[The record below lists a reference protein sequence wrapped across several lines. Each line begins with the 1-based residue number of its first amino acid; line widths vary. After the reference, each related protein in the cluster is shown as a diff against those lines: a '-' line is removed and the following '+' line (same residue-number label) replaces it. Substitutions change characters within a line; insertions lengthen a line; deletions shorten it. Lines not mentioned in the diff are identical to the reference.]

1 MSTASES
8 YSSTY
13 DFIIAGG
20 GLAGLSLAYY
30 LSQSSLE
37 NAKILII
44 DQSEKKENDKTW
56 CFWEAQPTAFDEIV
70 RQRWNGVWFHGS
82 RNFSQFLPIDEYQYK
97 LIRSADFY
105 QFIYKAIS
113 RKDNINFLIAKLLSV
128 EKDIDNRPQVKTTQG
143 IFKASQIVFDSTS
156 RSSYDDTR
164 YSQMLQH
171 FKGWVIETDAPAF
184 DETKPTMFDF
194 SVEQND
200 ECRFVYVLP
209 YSPTKA
215 LVEYTIFSDNLLE
228 DSVYDDELKSY
239 ISQRLKITNY
249 RIDEIEKGIIPM
261 SDEPSIQIPD
271 DGIVRIGTAGGY
283 VKASTGYS
291 FTRTQRI
298 LKYLVRDLE
307 RAKGNFDSFEK
318 EKKSWRKGK
327 YIPNRKALLDSILLD
342 VMLKN
347 RHSSKDIFTRLF
359 SKNRPAQILKFLDE
373 DTSLLEDLAIMHT
386 VPIIPFLKSAFV
398 VIFRKIWLFLR

>member
-82 RNFSQFLPIDEYQYK
+82 RNFSQFLPIDEYRYK

-113 RKDNINFLIAKLLSV
+113 RKDNISFLIDSVLSV

-215 LVEYTIFSDNLLE
+215 LVEFTIFSDNLLE

-249 RIDEIEKGIIPM
+249 RIEEVEKGIIPM
-261 SDEPSIQIPD
+261 SDEPCIQIPD
-271 DGIVRIGTAGGY
+271 DGIVHIGTAGGY

-298 LKYLVRDLE
+298 LKNLVRDLE

-327 YIPNRKALLDSILLD
+327 YIPNWKALLDSILLD

>member
-44 DQSEKKENDKTW
+44 DQSEQK
-56 CFWEAQPTAFDEIV
+56 
-70 RQRWNGVWFHGS
+70 WNGVWFHGS
-82 RNFSQFLPIDEYQYK
+82 RSFSQFLPIDEYQYK

-105 QFIYKAIS
+105 QFIYDAIS
-113 RKDNINFLIAKLLSV
+113 RKNNINILIDSVLSI
-128 EKDIDNRPQVKTTQG
+128 EKDINNRPKVKTIQG
-143 IFKASQIVFDSTS
+143 VFKASQIVFDS
-156 RSSYDDTR
+156 

-171 FKGWVIETDAPAF
+171 FKGWVIETDEPSF

-194 SVEQND
+194 NVEQND

-209 YSPTKA
+209 YSKTKA

-228 DSVYDDELKSY
+228 DSVYDNELKDY
-239 ISQRLKITNY
+239 ITHQLKIAHY
-249 RIDEIEKGIIPM
+249 RIEEVEKGVIPM
-261 SDEPSIQIPD
+261 SDEPCIQIPD
-271 DGIVRIGTAGGY
+271 HGIVRIGTSGGY

-298 LKYLVRDLE
+298 LRNLVRDLE

-318 EKKSWRKGK
+318 EKKAWRKGT
-327 YIPNRKALLDSILLD
+327 YIPNWKALLDSILLD

-347 RHSSKDIFTRLF
+347 RHSSKDIFTCLF

-386 VPIIPFLKSAFV
+386 VPIIPFLKSTFV

>member
-56 CFWEAQPTAFDEIV
+56 CFWEAQPNAFDEIV
-70 RQRWNGVWFHGS
+70 RQKWNGVWFHGS

-105 QFIYKAIS
+105 QFIYDAIS
-113 RKDNINFLIAKLLSV
+113 RKNNINILIDSVLSI
-128 EKDIDNRPQVKTTQG
+128 EKDINNRPKVKTIQG
-143 IFKASQIVFDSTS
+143 VFKASQIVFDSTF
-156 RSSYDDTR
+156 RSPYTDAQ

-171 FKGWVIETDAPAF
+171 FKGWVIETDEPSF

-194 SVEQND
+194 NVEQKD

-209 YSPTKA
+209 YSKTKA

-228 DSVYDDELKSY
+228 DSVYDNELKDY
-239 ISQRLKITNY
+239 ITHQLKITHY
-249 RIDEIEKGIIPM
+249 RIEEVEKGVIPM
-261 SDEPSIQIPD
+261 SDEPCIQIPD
-271 DGIVRIGTAGGY
+271 DGIVRIGTSGGY

-298 LKYLVRDLE
+298 LKNLVRDLE

-318 EKKSWRKGK
+318 EKKAWRKGT
-327 YIPNRKALLDSILLD
+327 YIPNWKALLDSILLD

-347 RHSSKDIFTRLF
+347 RHSSKDIFTCLF

>member
-56 CFWEAQPTAFDEIV
+56 CFWEAQPNAFDEIV
-70 RQRWNGVWFHGS
+70 RQKWNGVWFHGS

-113 RKDNINFLIAKLLSV
+113 RKNNINILIDSVLSI
-128 EKDIDNRPQVKTTQG
+128 EKDIDDKPHVKTTQG
-143 IFKASQIVFDSTS
+143 IFKASQIVFDSTF
-156 RSSYDDTR
+156 RSPYDDKR

-171 FKGWVIETDAPAF
+171 FKGWVIETDEPSF

-194 SVEQND
+194 NVEQND

-209 YSPTKA
+209 YSKTKA

-228 DSVYDDELKSY
+228 DSVYDNELKDY
-239 ISQRLKITNY
+239 ITHQLKIAHY
-249 RIDEIEKGIIPM
+249 RIEEVEKGVIPM
-261 SDEPSIQIPD
+261 SDEPCIQIPD
-271 DGIVRIGTAGGY
+271 DGIVRIGTSGGY

-298 LKYLVRDLE
+298 LKNLVRDLE

-318 EKKSWRKGK
+318 EKKAWRKGT
-327 YIPNRKALLDSILLD
+327 YIPNWKALLDSILLD

-347 RHSSKDIFTRLF
+347 RHSSKDIFTCLF

>member
-8 YSSTY
+8 YLSTY

-37 NAKILII
+37 SATILII

-56 CFWEAQPTAFDEIV
+56 CFWEAQPNAFDEIV
-70 RQRWNGVWFHGS
+70 RQKWNGVWFHGS

-105 QFIYKAIS
+105 QFIYKSIS
-113 RKDNINFLIAKLLSV
+113 QKNNINILIDSVLSI
-128 EKDIDNRPQVKTTQG
+128 EKDIDDKPQVKTVKG
-143 IFKASQIVFDSTS
+143 IYKASQIVFDSTF
-156 RSSYDDTR
+156 RLLYDDKR

-171 FKGWVIETDAPAF
+171 FKGWVIETDEPSF

-194 SVEQND
+194 NVVQND

-209 YSPTKA
+209 YSKTKA

-228 DSVYDDELKSY
+228 DSVYDTELKDY
-239 ISQRLKITNY
+239 ITNQLKIAHY
-249 RIDEIEKGIIPM
+249 RIEEVEKGVIPM
-261 SDEPSIQIPD
+261 SDEPCIQIPN
-271 DGIVRIGTAGGY
+271 DGIVRIGTSGGY

-298 LKYLVRDLE
+298 LRNLVRDLE

-318 EKKSWRKGK
+318 EKKAWQKGT
-327 YIPNRKALLDSILLD
+327 YIPNWKALLDSILLD
-342 VMLKN
+342 VMLKKH
-347 RHSSKDIFTRLF
+347 HSSKDIFTRLF

-373 DTSLLEDLAIMHT
+373 DTSLFEDLAIMRT

>member
-1 MSTASES
+1 MITASES
-8 YSSTY
+8 YLSTY

-30 LSQSSLE
+30 LSQSSLG

-56 CFWEAQPTAFDEIV
+56 CFWEAQPNAFDEIV
-70 RQRWNGVWFHGS
+70 RQKWNGVWFHGS

-105 QFIYKAIS
+105 QFIYDTIS
-113 RKDNINFLIAKLLSV
+113 RKENINFLIDSVLSV
-128 EKDIDNRPQVKTTQG
+128 EKDIDDKPQVKTVKG
-143 IFKASQIVFDSTS
+143 IYKASQIVFDSTF
-156 RSSYDDTR
+156 RSAYTDTQ

-171 FKGWVIETDAPAF
+171 FKGWVIETDEPSF

-194 SVEQND
+194 NVEQND

-209 YSPTKA
+209 YSKTKA

-228 DSVYDDELKSY
+228 DSFYDNELKDY
-239 ISQRLKITNY
+239 ITNQLKIAHY
-249 RIDEIEKGIIPM
+249 RIEEVEKGVIPM
-261 SDEPSIQIPD
+261 SDEPCIQIPD
-271 DGIVRIGTAGGY
+271 HGIVRIGTSGGY

-298 LKYLVRDLE
+298 LKNLVRDLE

-318 EKKSWRKGK
+318 EKKAWRKGT
-327 YIPNRKALLDSILLD
+327 YIPNWKALLDSILLD

-347 RHSSKDIFTRLF
+347 RHSSKDIFTCLF

-398 VIFRKIWLFLR
+398 VIFRKIRLFSR

>member
-70 RQRWNGVWFHGS
+70 RQKWNGVWFHGS

-113 RKDNINFLIAKLLSV
+113 RKDNISFLIDSVLSV

-156 RSSYDDTR
+156 RSSYDDPR

-215 LVEYTIFSDNLLE
+215 LVEFTIFSDNLLE

-249 RIDEIEKGIIPM
+249 RIEEVEKGIIPM
-261 SDEPSIQIPD
+261 SDEPCIQIPD
-271 DGIVRIGTAGGY
+271 DGIVHIGTAGGY

-298 LKYLVRDLE
+298 LKNLVRDLE

-318 EKKSWRKGK
+318 EKKAWRKGT
-327 YIPNRKALLDSILLD
+327 YIPNWKALLDSILLD

>member
-113 RKDNINFLIAKLLSV
+113 RKDNINFLIDSVLSV